1 MFFDLLRWGRCTD
14 RAPVDLVDAARQ
26 GSYTGGAALDRRD
39 GQRVGPRAGEE
50 PQHWSLCPALTAA
63 AKTGKGGASRSLMEA
78 LHSKDAL
85 RRRARTR
92 RAVDNG
98 RVGQALVYA
107 ARHGYNEIVQDLLSV
122 CLAGQHVQDDT
133 SVSKA
138 VFEAAE
144 HCHFEM

>member
-1 MFFDLLRWGRCTD
+1 
-14 RAPVDLVDAARQ
+14 
-26 GSYTGGAALDRRD
+26 
-39 GQRVGPRAGEE
+39 
-50 PQHWSLCPALTAA
+50 
-63 AKTGKGGASRSLMEA
+63 MEA

-85 RRRARTR
+85 RRRARIR

-122 CLAGQHVQDDT
+122 YLAGQHVEHVQDDT

-144 HCHFEM
+144 HCHFET